1 MDPCTLHFNSPNRMT
16 IYRIISQCEV
26 SDEMEVDFDKVE
38 QAFSC
43 EGEAY
48 ALLSTDSD
56 SGAGVVRVFRDDTWE
71 MVDDPTLILT
81 EGAVMSIPMLKALLK
96 DLDSTNAR

>member
-38 QAFSC
+38 QAFSY

-48 ALLSTDSD
+48 ALLSTD

-71 MVDDPTLILT
+71 MVDDPALILT
-81 EGAVMSIPMLKALLK
+81 EGDLMSIPMLKALVK
-96 DLDSTNAR
+96 SLDSTNAR

>member
-38 QAFSC
+38 QAFSY
-43 EGEAY
+43 EGGAY
-48 ALLSTDSD
+48 ALLSTDS
-56 SGAGVVRVFRDDTWE
+56 GATVVRVFRSDTWE
-71 MVDDPTLILT
+71 MVDDPALILT
-81 EGAVMSIPMLKALLK
+81 EGDLMSIPMLKALLK
-96 DLDSTNAR
+96 SLDSTNAR

>member
-1 MDPCTLHFNSPNRMT
+1 
-16 IYRIISQCEV
+16 
-26 SDEMEVDFDKVE
+26 MEVDFDKVE
-38 QAFSC
+38 QAFSY

-56 SGAGVVRVFRDDTWE
+56 AGVVRVFRDDTWE
-71 MVDDPTLILT
+71 MVDDPALILT
-81 EGAVMSIPMLKALLK
+81 EGDLMSIPMLKALLK